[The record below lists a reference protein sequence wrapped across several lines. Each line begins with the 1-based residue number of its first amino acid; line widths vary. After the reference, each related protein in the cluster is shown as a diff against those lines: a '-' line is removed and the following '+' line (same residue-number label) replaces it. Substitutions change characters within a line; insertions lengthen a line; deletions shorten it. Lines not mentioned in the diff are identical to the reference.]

1 MKFSLFLL
9 GFGVVNGV
17 AAQTTDTTSLSNRV
31 FKLDEVV
38 VSASRVK
45 ESVLRSPVSVEK
57 VTGQDFRRSP
67 QLSFFE
73 ALENSKGVHLIV
85 PSLGFKV
92 LNARGF
98 ANTTNVRFA
107 QLIDGVDNQSP
118 HIGAPVGNALGPN
131 DLDILSVEVI
141 PGTASALYGMNAIN
155 GLTNLQTKS
164 PFEYQGGQLQ
174 QKLGVNHIKSEGV
187 SPQLFN
193 ETSIRLA
200 KAWN

>member
-17 AAQTTDTTSLSNRV
+17 AAQTTDTTSPSNRV

-85 PSLGFKV
+85 PRGDLPIQPMFV
-92 LNARGF
+92 LHN
-98 ANTTNVRFA
+98 
-107 QLIDGVDNQSP
+107 
-118 HIGAPVGNALGPN
+118 
-131 DLDILSVEVI
+131 
-141 PGTASALYGMNAIN
+141 
-155 GLTNLQTKS
+155 
-164 PFEYQGGQLQ
+164 
-174 QKLGVNHIKSEGV
+174 
-187 SPQLFN
+187 
-193 ETSIRLA
+193 
-200 KAWN
+200 